1 MATREENLKKIND
14 ELEKLD
20 DEQLDQVAGGS
31 QSENLELR
39 ETLLH
44 DSKMHLVITSDEMLK
59 NVLRTKFGI
68 DADIH
73 NDGKPNSYIDRAMQE
88 SMSHE
93 EVLDLIKHDYL
104 WN

>member
-1 MATREENLKKIND
+1 MATREENIKKINE

-20 DEQLDQVAGGS
+20 DEQLEQVAGGS

-73 NDGKPNSYIDRAMQE
+73 NDGKPNSYE